1 MSRIFE
7 KLIAVMLVIIL
18 TGINMA
24 VIGEYTIAYALSDSE
39 LNNQKTSTNN
49 KNVEF
54 NSYFEGETHIKAFDM
69 DSQEAKIYLNV
80 KVNNAGY
87 LENGTIEFNNTNFK
101 IKENIS
107 NENIQSIDRNSNK
120 VVLNKIN
127 NGSNI
132 IIEIP
137 IEISKEDSVAM
148 DYFNKETVTKF
159 TGKYVDES
167 GKENNIEKEITNKLS
182 WNGTAEAE
190 VKAEANKFIPYAVD
204 GNYGVMVQTKL
215 TSKVRDNKL
224 PVKETNIEIS
234 TPTINNVKP
243 TSVNIV
249 ATKTTATN
257 GKDNGI
263 DFSNDNY
270 SYDQEN
276 GKVIINVSNLADSI
290 SWTKNVVDEYLV
302 TYLFEGKEVY
312 EYAQQNGIDSQVTTN
327 ANITVYNSEESTI
340 NSNITTPIKYE
351 SKEGTLTDFELNVPD
366 TISKGYI
373 YVNYD
378 TDKKTETEYKLSYVA
393 TINSAKLTKT
403 LEFIQKDDKFVTD
416 NNQEGSTIV
425 GNSKYAYNKRVEV
438 NQSEFNKI
446 LGEDGSITIKNKNG
460 DNIGV
465 INKETKVENGIYSLD
480 ISESDNNEL
489 DIITSAPITE
499 GQLTINIVKAIKGN
513 IDYSKEQM
521 KDFTKLKMELEGKT
535 NTTTFSAWKETLLKE
550 PETKVE
556 LQIDKKD
563 LTTVVENKN
572 VEIRAVLDTSS
583 EYNALFENLTLKI
596 VLPSEIENIKINST
610 NILLGNELKIK
621 SSQVKKE
628 NGQPVIYVELEGKQ
642 TEYIIDAE
650 YKGTIVVLDT
660 DINVKTL
667 TPSGT
672 TKITME
678 YTNENEYATKTKG
691 VEEQEINFVAPSG
704 IVAASGISNY
714 KEGAEEI
721 LTISDELQT
730 IEIDTY
736 SPKRIAT
743 MRGIIINNYSNDIS
757 DVAIL
762 GRIPAQG
769 NKKID
774 TEEELG
780 STFTTPLKGELEITG
795 IESSNYTVYYSE
807 NANATK
813 NLDDE
818 NNGWTTTLSENTK
831 SFLVVFNKEY
841 RIQKGEKFEF
851 TYDVELPENLA
862 PNNYTYAMYN
872 VYYTNNSQI
881 GSISE
886 NKKSAII
893 CITTGKGPELE
904 AELYSTVDVVREGQ
918 VVKMKVNVKNV
929 GSVVAE
935 DVKVQIPLPENATFV
950 RNGTASGFYEENI
963 KTKTINVGDIDIGKT
978 KQVSY
983 YILID
988 EKIEGVTQTNS
999 KTIVNRASITTS
1011 GLENSISSNEYN
1023 IDVKNADMTLSMI
1036 CNTEETEVLKIG
1048 QELEYWIDI
1057 QNISEKGSLTN
1068 TTVSMYI
1075 PEGFKYKSAKI
1086 KDNFVTGGETTEGI
1100 NYDEAT
1106 RTLTVNV
1113 GTIEERKIV
1122 YVYVETEKI
1131 NENMTML
1138 AKAKADNVEEHYS
1151 NVLEHMI
1158 QELDL
1163 EISELVSQ
1171 PRYVKEGEIITY
1183 NFSIKN
1189 NGQNT
1194 ANNIKIVD
1202 ELPKEVY
1209 FEKATYTYASEEM
1222 EVNYLTDGKVEIL
1235 ITRLGP
1241 GETVEIKIM
1250 AKAGLLP
1257 DKNDKEISNK
1267 ISISA
1272 NNFKG
1277 AETNTVTNIIEYNSD
1292 LHEGEGGGQE
1302 PSDNRYKI
1310 TGTAWMDENSD
1321 GKRNDNEERLANIQV
1336 MLLNKDA
1343 NSIVR
1348 DPDSGEE
1355 KITTTR
1361 DDGTYEFNNLENGE
1375 YLVLF
1380 IYDSLNYNLT
1390 EYKKQG
1396 IDEALNSDVIDI
1408 DITMDGQKKV
1418 AAITDI
1424 IVIKDGNARDVNIG
1438 LCSANKFDLKIDKY
1452 IQKITLATPTI
1463 GTRVDEYGKGTKL
1476 AKVEVLERN
1485 VGKSSAVIEYK
1496 IAVTNEGTVPGYV
1509 NKIVDYLPEKVNFST
1524 ELNPDWYLSENG
1536 NIYNSSLANTVI
1548 NPGETKEV
1556 VLIVNIKITEDLL
1569 DTLVNSAEIYES
1581 YNEQGLKDIDSTVN
1595 NKVETEDDMSKAE
1608 VIVSLVTGKTTMYL
1622 LVALVIMIILGFGAY
1637 EIKKR
1642 VLNKKI

>member
-1 MSRIFE
+1 MGKIFE
-7 KLIAVMLVIIL
+7 KVIAIMLVIIL
-18 TGINMA
+18 TGVNMA
-24 VIGEYTIAYALSDSE
+24 VIGEYTIAYALSDTE
-39 LNNQKTSTNN
+39 LNNQKATTNN
-49 KNVEF
+49 KNIEF
-54 NSYFEGETHIKAFDM
+54 NSYFEGETHIKIFDI
-69 DSQEAKIYLNV
+69 DSEDAKIYLNV
-80 KVNNAGY
+80 KVNNSGY

-101 IKENIS
+101 IKENVS
-107 NENIQSIDRNSNK
+107 NENIQSMDINNNK
-120 VVLNKIN
+120 IVLNRIN
-127 NGSNI
+127 NGENVV
-132 IIEIP
+132 IEIP
-137 IEISKEDSVAM
+137 IEILKQNTVTT
-148 DYFNKETVTKF
+148 DYFNKECVTKF
-159 TGKYVDES
+159 TGIYVDGS

-182 WNGTAEAE
+182 WSGSAEAV
-190 VKAEANKFIPYAVD
+190 VKVETNKFAPYIVD
-204 GNYGVMVQTKL
+204 GNYGVMVQTKV
-215 TSKVRDNKL
+215 TSKVKDSKL
-224 PVKETNIEIS
+224 PIKDTSIEVL

-243 TSVNIV
+243 TNVNVI
-249 ATKTTATN
+249 ATNTSATN
-257 GKDNGI
+257 GKENGV
-263 DFSNDNY
+263 DFSSNNY
-270 SYDQEN
+270 SYDQES
-276 GKVIINVSNLADSI
+276 GKVAINVSNLEDII
-290 SWTKNVVDEYLV
+290 SWTKNVADEYLV
-302 TYLFEGKEVY
+302 TYLFEGQEVY

-327 ANITVYNSEESTI
+327 ANITVYNNEESII
-340 NSNITTPIKYE
+340 NSNVTTPIKYTA
-351 SKEGTLTDFELNVPD
+351 KEGTLTDFSLNVPD
-366 TISKGYI
+366 AISKGYI
-373 YVNYD
+373 YANYD
-378 TDKKTETEYKLSYVA
+378 ANKKTETEYRLSYVA
-393 TINSAKLTKT
+393 TINSAALTKT

-416 NNQEGSTIV
+416 SKQEESTIV
-425 GNSKYAYNKRVEV
+425 GNSNYVYNKRIEV
-438 NQSEFNKI
+438 NQSELNKI
-446 LGEDGSITIKNKNG
+446 LGEDGTITIKNKNG

-465 INKETKVENGIYSLD
+465 INKETKTENGNYSLD
-480 ISESDNNEL
+480 ISERDNNEL

-513 IDYSKEQM
+513 INYSKEQM

-535 NTTTFSAWKETLLKE
+535 NTTTFSAWKETLLTE

-556 LQIDKKD
+556 LQIGKKD
-563 LTTVVENKN
+563 LTTVLENKN

-596 VLPSEIENIKINST
+596 VLPSEIESIKINST

-621 SSQVKKE
+621 SSQVQKE
-628 NGQPVIYVELEGKQ
+628 NGQQVIYIELEGKQ

-650 YKGTIVVLDT
+650 YKGTIVVLNT

-672 TKITME
+672 SKITME
-678 YTNENEYATKTKG
+678 YTNENEYATNTKG
-691 VEEQEINFVAPSG
+691 IEEQEINFVAPNG

-714 KEGAEEI
+714 KEGADEI

-730 IEIDTY
+730 VEIDKY
-736 SPKRIAT
+736 SQKRIAT
-743 MRGIIINNYSNDIS
+743 MKGIIINNYPNDIS
-757 DVAIL
+757 NVTIL
-762 GRIPAQG
+762 GRTPAQG

-774 TEEELG
+774 TEEEMG
-780 STFTTPLKGELEITG
+780 STFTTPLKGKLEITG
-795 IESSNYTVYYSE
+795 IESTNYTVYYSE

-818 NNGWTTTLSENTK
+818 NNGWTTTFTENTK

-841 RIQKGEKFEF
+841 SIQKSGKFEF
-851 TYDVELPENLA
+851 TYDIELPENLA

-886 NKKSAII
+886 NKKSAIT

-999 KTIVNRASITTS
+999 KTIVNRASITIS
-1011 GLENSISSNEYN
+1011 GLENSISSNECN

-1036 CNTEETEVLKIG
+1036 CDTEESEVLKIG
-1048 QELEYWIDI
+1048 QQLEYWIDI

-1122 YVYVETEKI
+1122 YVYVEAEKI
-1131 NENMTML
+1131 NETMTML

-1163 EISELVSQ
+1163 EVSELVSQ

-1183 NFSIKN
+1183 SFSIKN
-1189 NGQNT
+1189 NGGNT
-1194 ANNIKIVD
+1194 ANNIKITD
-1202 ELPKEVY
+1202 DLPEGVY
-1209 FEKATYTYASEEM
+1209 FENATYTYAGEKM

-1241 GETVEIKIM
+1241 GETVEIKIIV
-1250 AKAGLLP
+1250 KAGLLP

-1292 LHEGEGGGQE
+1292 LHDDEGGQE

-1361 DDGTYEFNNLENGE
+1361 DDGTYEFSNLENGE

-1390 EYKKQG
+1390 EYKKHG

-1424 IVIKDGNARDVNIG
+1424 ITIKDGNARDVNIG

-1548 NPGETKEV
+1548 KPGETKEV

-1595 NKVETEDDMSKAE
+1595 NKVEAEDDMSKAE

-1622 LVALVIMIILGFGAY
+1622 LIALVIMIILGFGAY
-1637 EIKKR
+1637 EIKKH

>member
-1 MSRIFE
+1 MGKIFE
-7 KLIAVMLVIIL
+7 KVIAIMLVIIL
-18 TGINMA
+18 TGVNMA
-24 VIGEYTIAYALSDSE
+24 VIGEYTIAYALSDIE
-39 LNNQKTSTNN
+39 LNNQKATTNN
-49 KNVEF
+49 KNIEF
-54 NSYFEGETHIKAFDM
+54 NSYFEGETHIKIFDI
-69 DSQEAKIYLNV
+69 DSEDAKIYLNV
-80 KVNNAGY
+80 KVNNSGY

-101 IKENIS
+101 IKENVS
-107 NENIQSIDRNSNK
+107 NENIQSMDINNNK
-120 VVLNKIN
+120 IVLNRIN
-127 NGSNI
+127 NGENVV
-132 IIEIP
+132 IEIP
-137 IEISKEDSVAM
+137 IEILKQNTVTK
-148 DYFNKETVTKF
+148 DYFNKECVTKF
-159 TGKYVDES
+159 TGIYVDGS

-182 WNGTAEAE
+182 WGGSAEAV
-190 VKAEANKFIPYAVD
+190 VKVETNKFAPYIVD
-204 GNYGVMVQTKL
+204 GNYGVMVQTKV
-215 TSKVRDNKL
+215 TSKVKDSKL
-224 PVKETNIEIS
+224 PIKDTSIEVL

-243 TSVNIV
+243 TNVNVI
-249 ATKTTATN
+249 ATNTSATN
-257 GKDNGI
+257 GKENGV
-263 DFSNDNY
+263 DFSSNNY
-270 SYDQEN
+270 SYDQES
-276 GKVIINVSNLADSI
+276 GKVAINVSNLEDII
-290 SWTKNVVDEYLV
+290 SWTKNVADEYLV
-302 TYLFEGKEVY
+302 TYLFEGQEVY

-327 ANITVYNSEESTI
+327 ANITVYNNEESII
-340 NSNITTPIKYE
+340 NSNVTTPIKYTA
-351 SKEGTLTDFELNVPD
+351 KEGTLTDFSLNVPD
-366 TISKGYI
+366 AISKGYI
-373 YVNYD
+373 YANYD
-378 TDKKTETEYKLSYVA
+378 ANKKTETEYRLSYVA
-393 TINSAKLTKT
+393 TINSAALTKT

-416 NNQEGSTIV
+416 SKQEESTIV
-425 GNSKYAYNKRVEV
+425 GNSNYVYNKRIEV

-446 LGEDGSITIKNKNG
+446 LGEDGTITIKNKNG

-465 INKETKVENGIYSLD
+465 INKETKTENGNYSLD
-480 ISESDNNEL
+480 ISERDNNEL

-513 IDYSKEQM
+513 INYSKEQM

-535 NTTTFSAWKETLLKE
+535 NTTTFSAWKETLLTE

-556 LQIDKKD
+556 LQIGKKD
-563 LTTVVENKN
+563 LTTVLENKN

-596 VLPSEIENIKINST
+596 VLPSEIESIKINST

-621 SSQVKKE
+621 SSQVQKE
-628 NGQPVIYVELEGKQ
+628 NGQQVIYIELEGKQ

-650 YKGTIVVLDT
+650 YKGTIVVLNT

-672 TKITME
+672 SKITME
-678 YTNENEYATKTKG
+678 YTNENEYATNTKG
-691 VEEQEINFVAPSG
+691 SKEQEINFVAPNG

-714 KEGAEEI
+714 KEGADEI

-730 IEIDTY
+730 VEIDKY
-736 SPKRIAT
+736 SQKRIAT
-743 MRGIIINNYSNDIS
+743 MKGIIINNYPNDIS
-757 DVAIL
+757 NVTIL
-762 GRIPAQG
+762 GRTPAQG

-774 TEEELG
+774 TEEEMG
-780 STFTTPLKGELEITG
+780 STFTTPLKGKLEITG
-795 IESSNYTVYYSE
+795 IESTNYTVYYSE

-818 NNGWTTTLSENTK
+818 NNGWTTTWTENTK

-841 RIQKGEKFEF
+841 RMQKSGKFEF
-851 TYDVELPENLA
+851 TYDIELPENLA

-886 NKKSAII
+886 NKKSAIT

-904 AELYSTVDVVREGQ
+904 VELYSTVDVVREGQ

-929 GSVVAE
+929 GTVVAE
-935 DVKVQIPLPENATFV
+935 DVKAQIPLPENASFV
-950 RNGTASGFYEENI
+950 TNVATSGFENEDVDS
-963 KTKTINVGDIDIGKT
+963 KTLNIGNIEVGQS
-978 KQVSY
+978 KQKAY
-983 YILID
+983 YIRFYAKVDGIS
-988 EKIEGVTQTNS
+988 ETSS
-999 KTIVNRASITTS
+999 KTIVNKVTVTANK
-1011 GLENSISSNEYN
+1011 LEGQISSNEYN
-1023 IDVKNADMTLSMI
+1023 IDLKNGDMNVTLISYSD
-1036 CNTEETEVLKIG
+1036 EEKILSQK
-1048 QELEYWIDI
+1048 QEIIYRVDVY
-1057 QNISEKGSLTN
+1057 NFSEKEKLNNTVVTIHLT
-1068 TTVSMYI
+1068 
-1075 PEGFKYKSAKI
+1075 EGLNYKSAEI
-1086 KDNFVTGGETTEGI
+1086 KDNLISNGTTDGI
-1100 NYDEAT
+1100 SYDENT
-1106 RTLTVNV
+1106 RTLTINLGDVEKNRSIFLYLET
-1113 GTIEERKIV
+1113 GTINGNISL
-1122 YVYVETEKI
+1122 I
-1131 NENMTML
+1131 
-1138 AKAKADNVEEHYS
+1138 AKVIK
-1151 NVLEHMI
+1151 
-1158 QELDL
+1158 L
-1163 EISELVSQ
+1163 EISELVSE
-1171 PRYVKEGEIITY
+1171 PKYVKEGEEITY
-1183 NFSIKN
+1183 RLTIKN
-1189 NGQNT
+1189 NSNSI
-1194 ANNIKIVD
+1194 AYNLKIEDVLPE
-1202 ELPKEVY
+1202 ELY
-1209 FEKATYTYASEEM
+1209 FEKATYTYIEKEM
-1222 EVNYLTDGKVEIL
+1222 LVNYLVDGKVQISINTLE
-1235 ITRLGP
+1235 P
-1241 GETVEIKIM
+1241 GQSTKINII
-1250 AKAGLLP
+1250 AKARLLS

-1267 ISISA
+1267 LTISA
-1272 NNFKG
+1272 NNLKTV
-1277 AETNTVTNIIEYNSD
+1277 ETNTVTNIIEFNPE
-1292 LHEGEGGGQE
+1292 LHEEGGEQQ

-1310 TGTAWMDENSD
+1310 TGTAWIDENSD

-1361 DDGTYEFNNLENGE
+1361 DDGTYEFSNLENGE

-1408 DITMDGQKKV
+1408 DITIDGQKKV

-1424 IVIKDGNARDVNIG
+1424 IAIKDGNARDINIG

-1496 IAVTNEGTVPGYV
+1496 IAVTNEGTVPGYA

-1536 NIYNSSLANTVI
+1536 NIYNSSLSNTVI
-1548 NPGETKEV
+1548 KPGETKEV

-1608 VIVSLVTGKTTMYL
+1608 VIVSLVTGKTTTYVL
-1622 LVALVIMIILGFGAY
+1622 MIFAVTTILGFGIY
-1637 EIKKR
+1637 VIKKH

>member
-1 MSRIFE
+1 MSKIFE

-18 TGINMA
+18 TGVNMA

-39 LNNQKTSTNN
+39 LNNQKTTTNN
-49 KNVEF
+49 KNIEF
-54 NSYFEGETHIKAFDM
+54 NSYFEGETHIKTFDM

-87 LENGTIEFNNTNFK
+87 LENGTIEFNNANFK
-101 IKENIS
+101 IKENIA

-190 VKAEANKFIPYAVD
+190 VKAEANKFIPYVVD
-204 GNYGVMVQTKL
+204 GNYGVMVQTKV
-215 TSKVRDNKL
+215 TSKVKDNKL

-243 TSVNIV
+243 TNVNIV
-249 ATKTTATN
+249 ATRTTATN
-257 GKDNGI
+257 GKENGI

-270 SYDQEN
+270 SYNQEN
-276 GKVIINVSNLADSI
+276 AKVTINVSNLTDNI
-290 SWTKNVVDEYLV
+290 SWTKNVADEYLV

-327 ANITVYNSEESTI
+327 ANITVYNSEKSTI

-373 YVNYD
+373 YANYD
-378 TDKKTETEYKLSYVA
+378 TDKETETEYKLSYVA
-393 TINSAKLTKT
+393 TVNSAKLTKT

-596 VLPSEIENIKINST
+596 ALPSEIESIKINST
-610 NILLGNELKIK
+610 NILLGNELTIK

-628 NGQPVIYVELEGKQ
+628 NGQQVIYVELEGKQ

-672 TKITME
+672 SKITME
-678 YTNENEYATKTKG
+678 YTNENEYATNTKG
-691 VEEQEINFVAPSG
+691 VEEQEINFVAPNG

-714 KEGAEEI
+714 KEGADEI

-730 IEIDTY
+730 VEIDTY

-743 MRGIIINNYSNDIS
+743 MKGIVINNYSNDIS

-795 IESSNYTVYYSE
+795 IESTNYTVYYSE

-818 NNGWTTTLSENTK
+818 NNGWTTTWTENTK

-841 RIQKGEKFEF
+841 RMQKGGKFEF
-851 TYDVELPENLA
+851 TYDIELPENLA

-886 NKKSAII
+886 NKKSAIT

-918 VVKMKVNVKNV
+918 VVKMKVNVKNI

-950 RNGTASGFYEENI
+950 THETGSGFYE
-963 KTKTINVGDIDIGKT
+963 DA
-978 KQVSY
+978 SS
-983 YILID
+983 
-988 EKIEGVTQTNS
+988 S
-999 KTIVNRASITTS
+999 KTISIGDLMPSQNEEISYFVMFDKDIEGALPKNITTKV
-1011 GLENSISSNEYN
+1011 SIY
-1023 IDVKNADMTLSMI
+1023 
-1036 CNTEETEVLKIG
+1036 TEETKEKVYSNDVSIELQEGDMRLLLVSSTKDTRILKPG
-1048 QELEYWIDI
+1048 QEVEFWVEID
-1057 QNISEKGSLTN
+1057 NISDKETLENVEVTIQ
-1068 TTVSMYI
+1068 I
-1075 PEGFKYKSAKI
+1075 PEGFKFKSAKV
-1086 KDNFVTGGETTEGI
+1086 KDTYLSDEETTEGI
-1100 NYDEAT
+1100 NYDEST
-1106 RTLTVNV
+1106 RTLKVN
-1113 GTIEERKIV
+1113 IEQIEMWKV
-1122 YVYVETEKI
+1122 LYFYLETEKANTDI
-1131 NENMTML
+1131 SIM
-1138 AKAKADNVEEHYS
+1138 AKATADNVDEHYS
-1151 NVLEHMI
+1151 DVLEFRAE
-1158 QELDL
+1158 ELKL
-1163 EISELVSQ
+1163 QISELTSQ
-1171 PRYVKEGEIITY
+1171 PKYIKEGEIVTYKFNIT
-1183 NFSIKN
+1183 N
-1189 NGQNT
+1189 NGNSVVT
-1194 ANNIKIVD
+1194 GINIID
-1202 ELPKEVY
+1202 TLPSELY
-1209 FEKATYTYASEEM
+1209 FEKATYTYGNEKKT
-1222 EVNYLTDGKVEIL
+1222 VNNLVDGNVSIL
-1235 ITRLGP
+1235 INQLDI
-1241 GETVEIKIM
+1241 GETIEVQIS
-1250 AKAGLLP
+1250 AKAKLLE
-1257 DKNDKEISNK
+1257 DKEDKEISNK
-1267 ISISA
+1267 ILINA
-1272 NNFKG
+1272 NNYAG
-1277 AETNTVTNIIEYNSD
+1277 IETNTVTNIIEYNSD
-1292 LHEGEGGGQE
+1292 LHEGEGGEQE

-1310 TGTAWMDENSD
+1310 TGTAWIDENSD

-1348 DPDSGEE
+1348 DPDSGKE
-1355 KITTTR
+1355 KITTTK
-1361 DDGTYEFNNLENGE
+1361 DDGTYEFSNLENGE

-1396 IDEALNSDVIDI
+1396 IDESLNSDVIDI

-1548 NPGETKEV
+1548 KPGETKEV

-1622 LVALVIMIILGFGAY
+1622 LIALVIMIILGFGAY
-1637 EIKKR
+1637 EIKKH